1 MKKLIYLLL
10 SLLVFTGCREKL
22 IDTTDLNIP
31 ERLVVGCFISPQ
43 DDTLYATVT
52 LSRALYGQSI
62 FDEWQHPKV
71 NNATVTIRSGGNSAV
86 FSYNTDL
93 QRYILPA
100 TAMPIVAGQT
110 YTLEVTTPDGKRVDA
125 QCTVPSA
132 TNLQFEAFGNI
143 VAPQPGGDTW
153 GRSINVDFRW
163 QGQPDKNRFYR
174 LNYAQILEEGAF
186 RGEYWQNAYL
196 GATQFYADTERE
208 NKRFRVFERVGLVFV
223 GGDGYR
229 LRIKGVLQE
238 LDENSYRYFTSV
250 SKQLQVGAD
259 GFSEPVVIFTNINNG
274 LGCFGAS
281 YQYTVLSDTL
291 AF

>member
-1 MKKLIYLLL
+1 MKKLAYLLL

-31 ERLVVGCFISPQ
+31 ERLVLGCFISPQ

-52 LSRALYGQSI
+52 LSRPLYGQSI
-62 FDEWQHPKV
+62 FDDWQHPKV
-71 NNATVTIRSGGNSAV
+71 TNATVTIRSADGTSAV
-86 FSYNTDL
+86 FGYNVDL
-93 QRYILPA
+93 QRYFLPA

-110 YTLEVTTPDGKRVDA
+110 YILEVTTPDGKRADA
-125 QCTVPSA
+125 QCTVPTPA
-132 TNLQFEAFGNI
+132 NFQFEVLGSLVPPANNDPFSR
-143 VAPQPGGDTW
+143 AL
-153 GRSINVDFRW
+153 NVDFRW
-163 QGQPDKNRFYR
+163 QGLPDKNRFYR
-174 LNYAQILEEGAF
+174 LNYAQILESGPWA
-186 RGEYWQNAYL
+186 GEYWQNSYL

-208 NKRFRVFERVGLVFV
+208 NKRFRVFERISLVFTTT
-223 GGDGYR
+223 DGYG

-250 SKQLQVGAD
+250 SKQLEVGAD
-259 GFSEPVVIFTNINNG
+259 GFSEPVVIFSNVNNG

-281 YQYTVLSDTL
+281 YQYTLLSDTL

>member
-1 MKKLIYLLL
+1 MKKLAYLLF

-52 LSRALYGQSI
+52 LSRPLYGQSI
-62 FDEWQHPKV
+62 FDDWQHPKV
-71 NNATVTIRSGGNSAV
+71 TNATVTIRSANGNSAV
-86 FSYNTDL
+86 FSYNVDL
-93 QRYILPA
+93 QRYLLPA
-100 TAMPIVAGQT
+100 SAMPIVAGQT
-110 YTLEVTTPDGKRVDA
+110 YTLEVTTPDGKRADA
-125 QCTVPSA
+125 QCTVPTPA
-132 TNLQFEAFGNI
+132 NFQFEVLGSLVPPTNNDPFSRAL
-143 VAPQPGGDTW
+143 
-153 GRSINVDFRW
+153 NVDFRW

-174 LNYAQILEEGAF
+174 LNYAQILESGTWA
-186 RGEYWQNAYL
+186 GEYWQNTFL
-196 GATQFYADTERE
+196 GSNQFYADTERE
-208 NKRFRVFERVGLVFV
+208 NKRFRVFERISLVFTTT
-223 GGDGYR
+223 DGYG

-250 SKQLQVGAD
+250 SKQLEVGAD
-259 GFSEPVVIFTNINNG
+259 GFSEPVVIFSNVNNG

-281 YQYTVLSDTL
+281 YQYTLLSDTL

>member
-1 MKKLIYLLL
+1 MKKLAYLLF

-52 LSRALYGQSI
+52 LSRPLYGQSI
-62 FDEWQHPKV
+62 FDDWQHPKV
-71 NNATVTIRSGGNSAV
+71 TNATVTIRAADGTSAV
-86 FSYNTDL
+86 FSYNMDF
-93 QRYILPA
+93 QRYFLPA

-110 YTLEVTTPDGKRVDA
+110 YTLEVSTPDGKRVDA
-125 QCTVPSA
+125 QCTVPSPA
-132 TNLQFEAFGNI
+132 NFQFEVLGSLVPPTNNDPFS
-143 VAPQPGGDTW
+143 
-153 GRSINVDFRW
+153 RSLNVDLRW
-163 QGQPDKNRFYR
+163 QGLPDKNRFYR
-174 LNYAQILEEGAF
+174 LNYAQLLENGSWA
-186 RGEYWQNAYL
+186 GEYWQNTFL
-196 GATQFYADTERE
+196 GANQFYADTERE
-208 NKRFRVFERVGLVFV
+208 NKRFRVFERISLVFTTT
-223 GGDGYR
+223 DGNG

-250 SKQLQVGAD
+250 SKQLEVGAD
-259 GFSEPVVIFTNINNG
+259 GFSEPVVIFSNINNG
-274 LGCFGAS
+274 IGCFGAS

>member
-1 MKKLIYLLL
+1 MKKLAHLLL
-10 SLLVFTGCREKL
+10 SFLVLTSCREKL

-52 LSRALYGQSI
+52 LSRPLYGQSI

-71 NNATVTIRSGGNSAV
+71 TNATVTIRSGGNSAV
-86 FSYNTDL
+86 FSYNVDL

-125 QCTVPSA
+125 QCTVPSP
-132 TNLQFEAFGNI
+132 TNLQFEVLGNI

-153 GRSINVDFRW
+153 GRSIDADFRW

-229 LRIKGVLQE
+229 LRLKGVLQE
-238 LDENSYRYFTSV
+238 LDENSYRYFSSV

-259 GFSEPVVIFTNINNG
+259 GFSEPVVIFSNVNNG